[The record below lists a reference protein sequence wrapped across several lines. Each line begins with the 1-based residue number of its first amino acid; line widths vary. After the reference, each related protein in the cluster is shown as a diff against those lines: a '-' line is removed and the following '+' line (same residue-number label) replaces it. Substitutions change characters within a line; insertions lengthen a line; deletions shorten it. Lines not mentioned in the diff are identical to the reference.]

1 MDEPKQR
8 DFLGLVALNDFRKKS
23 GLSCSFM
30 IFAALNLAMLIIG
43 AKHLDE
49 CPVSHMIPVY
59 LIVAGTTSL
68 LLLVGRL
75 LLSHV
80 IVPHLQKIYGGN
92 NRVGAANEETN
103 VNEQKQSDPDK
114 QHFSLMM
121 YKVIKVFDSVA
132 SIFSTCWMIVGSI
145 YVYGKW
151 TIVSWEENV
160 VRDFTTTELTA
171 IQNDNTTDIITTS
184 LPNVVANPNYCIFVT
199 YMFAFVVIT
208 IGYVSLCISIIGA
221 ICTCYCSG
229 SDSED
234 E

>member
-1 MDEPKQR
+1 MEESKKKDV
-8 DFLGLVALNDFRKKS
+8 FGLIALNDFRKQS

-30 IFAALNLAMLIIG
+30 VFAALNLAMLAIG
-43 AKHLDE
+43 AQNLDD

-68 LLLVGRL
+68 LLLIGRL

-80 IVPHLQKIYGGN
+80 IVPHLHKLYGGN

-103 VNEQKQSDPDK
+103 VNEQRQADPDK
-114 QHFSLMM
+114 NFSLMM
-121 YKVIKVFDSVA
+121 YKVIKVFDSLA
-132 SIFSTCWMIVGSI
+132 SIFSTCWMIAGSY

-151 TIVSWEENV
+151 HIVSWTATAIG
-160 VRDFTTTELTA
+160 DDATTEQTSVP
-171 IQNDNTTDIITTS
+171 NDNTTDIITSTVT
-184 LPNVVANPNYCIFVT
+184 NEVMDPNYCDFDT
-199 YMFAFVVIT
+199 FMFAFVVIT

-221 ICTCYCSG
+221 ICTCYCNG
-229 SDSED
+229 SDSEN